1 MEHLYVR
8 RSSHESM
15 DNAQSQN
22 TKVSRLSPHINHH
35 STVLS
40 CVPKSQRS
48 ALASTIYGRDERFYC
63 PSHHPFLASAAPCTD
78 CKSGDAQS

>member
-1 MEHLYVR
+1 MEHLYGALV
-8 RSSHESM
+8 M
-15 DNAQSQN
+15 SQCLIS
-22 TKVSRLSPHINHH
+22 KVSRLSPHIIL
-35 STVLS
+35 LS